1 MSNLAWDFAIKEGFR
16 VFKEM
21 PATKPLMR
29 SHHSW
34 SRPQSLL
41 RTPGMRSYVTSTDS
55 SPARTSKGALI
66 FSPEGLPPQVRELY
80 KRLKEFMERHVYP
93 AEPELQRHQA
103 SAERWTPSPLVEDLK
118 VKQPFISTA
127 QPQLVHWPYLFLLR
141 QWRDGRVEFNGL
153 CFPPLLERVSPRS
166 LSFTTLL
173 FLCDV
178 SAWYSAQ
185 AEECRVCGL

>member
-1 MSNLAWDFAIKEGFR
+1 MVPVEDPRHEELCHLHRLFSSSCLKGSSD
-16 VFKEM
+16 
-21 PATKPLMR
+21 LL
-29 SHHSW
+29 
-34 SRPQSLL
+34 SRRP
-41 RTPGMRSYVTSTDS
+41 
-55 SPARTSKGALI
+55 
-66 FSPEGLPPQVRELY
+66 LPPSQGAVSAAEG
-80 KRLKEFMERHVYP
+80 VYGSTRVP
-93 AEPELQRHQA
+93 RWAGA
-103 SAERWTPSPLVEDLK
+103 AERWTPSPLVEDLK
-118 VKQPFISTA
+118 VKQPFVSTA